1 MRVALGLEYDGR
13 SFEGWQTQPSGQTV
27 QDYLEAAVVQ
37 FTGEKV
43 KAVCAGRTD
52 ANVHATGQVIH
63 LDTEADRKEISWV
76 RGLNSYQYW
85 IVNEPVR
92 SPILAGRTGWVFRP
106 LNEKNMEAA
115 GQFLV
120 GEHDFSSFRA
130 AGCQSKTPVKNIEYL
145 HVSRLGRFVKIRVK
159 ANAFLYHMVRNI
171 VGCLVYVGTGARS
184 VDWMGEV
191 LEAKSRQAA
200 APTFYPTGLYLTGV
214 GYPEIFDLPQHGASP
229 FPG

>member
-1 MRVALGLEYDGR
+1 MKKHGSCR
-13 SFEGWQTQPSGQTV
+13 TV
-27 QDYLEAAVVQ
+27 
-37 FTGEKV
+37 
-43 KAVCAGRTD
+43 
-52 ANVHATGQVIH
+52 
-63 LDTEADRKEISWV
+63 
-76 RGLNSYQYW
+76 
-85 IVNEPVR
+85 
-92 SPILAGRTGWVFRP
+92 
-106 LNEKNMEAA
+106 
-115 GQFLV
+115 LV

>member
-1 MRVALGLEYDGR
+1 MRGFPAC
-13 SFEGWQTQPSGQTV
+13 S
-27 QDYLEAAVVQ
+27 
-37 FTGEKV
+37 
-43 KAVCAGRTD
+43 RTY
-52 ANVHATGQVIH
+52 
-63 LDTEADRKEISWV
+63 E
-76 RGLNSYQYW
+76 YW

-92 SPILAGRTGWVFRP
+92 SPILSGRTGWVFRP

-145 HVSRLGRFVKIRVK
+145 HVIRLGRFIKIRVK

-214 GYPEIFDLPQHGASP
+214 GYPEIFGLPQHGASP

>member
-1 MRVALGLEYDGR
+1 MT
-13 SFEGWQTQPSGQTV
+13 F
-27 QDYLEAAVVQ
+27 
-37 FTGEKV
+37 
-43 KAVCAGRTD
+43 
-52 ANVHATGQVIH
+52 QV
-63 LDTEADRKEISWV
+63 S
-76 RGLNSYQYW
+76 
-85 IVNEPVR
+85 EP
-92 SPILAGRTGWVFRP
+92 
-106 LNEKNMEAA
+106 
-115 GQFLV
+115 Q
-120 GEHDFSSFRA
+120 
-130 AGCQSKTPVKNIEYL
+130 GCQSKTPVKNIEYL

>member
-1 MRVALGLEYDGR
+1 
-13 SFEGWQTQPSGQTV
+13 
-27 QDYLEAAVVQ
+27 
-37 FTGEKV
+37 
-43 KAVCAGRTD
+43 
-52 ANVHATGQVIH
+52 
-63 LDTEADRKEISWV
+63 
-76 RGLNSYQYW
+76 
-85 IVNEPVR
+85 
-92 SPILAGRTGWVFRP
+92 
-106 LNEKNMEAA
+106 MEAA

-145 HVSRLGRFVKIRVK
+145 HVIRLGRFIKIRLK

-171 VGCLVYVGTGARS
+171 VGCLVYVGTGAIS

-214 GYPEIFDLPQHGASP
+214 GYPEIFGLPQHGASP